1 MRIRASLAAAAFSG
15 AAALTALAVPA
26 AHAGENPAATKAEQF
41 KSAHQAPSKQR
52 SFAASSAAEAD
63 GDIQVTKVT
72 VNANKDVVVGLS
84 PKSFNVYV
92 TVTDPSGV
100 NAEQH
105 GVDVALWHGT
115 DPDPETGDLD
125 GFLWNENGA
134 ESCDYWSATAA
145 TCKFTIT
152 AKPGEADGLWDSS
165 LNGKWN
171 VTVFASANDGD
182 TYTNDF
188 YKNHWIKRAS
198 SFSGFN
204 AGPEPVA
211 KGKTITISGTLKRAS
226 WSYMKYYG
234 YGSQYVEL
242 QFKKAGTST
251 YSTVKTVKT
260 SSSGYAQTTVTAS
273 AAGTWRFHYAG
284 NSTSSVADAYD
295 YVDVR

>member
-1 MRIRASLAAAAFSG
+1 MRIRASLAAAALSG

-26 AHAGENPAATKAEQF
+26 AHAVDNPAAAKAEQF
-41 KSAHQAPSKQR
+41 KSAHQALSKPQ
-52 SFAASSAAEAD
+52 SFAASPAAKVD

-72 VNANKDVVVGLS
+72 VNGNKDVVVGKS

-92 TVTDPSGV
+92 TVTDPSGIDHD
-100 NAEQH
+100 QY

-115 DPDPETGDLD
+115 DLEGGDFD

-145 TCKFTIT
+145 TCKFTI
-152 AKPGEADGLWDSS
+152 AANPGEFDGLWDSS

-171 VTVFASANDGD
+171 VKVDAFANDGD
-182 TYTNDF
+182 SYSDDF

-204 AGPEPVA
+204 ASPEPVS
-211 KGKTITISGTLKRAS
+211 KGKTITVTGTLNRVS
-226 WSYMKYYG
+226 WTYDKYYG
-234 YGSQYVEL
+234 YGSQPVQL
-242 QFKKAGTST
+242 QFKKAGSST
-251 YSTVKTVKT
+251 YSTVKTVT
-260 SSSGYAQTTVTAS
+260 SNSSGYLKTTVTAS
-273 AAGTWRFHYAG
+273 ADGTWRFHYAG

>member
-1 MRIRASLAAAAFSG
+1 MRIRASLAAAALSG
-15 AAALTALAVPA
+15 AALTALAVPA
-26 AHAGENPAATKAEQF
+26 AHAEGNPAAAQAEQF
-41 KSAHQAPSKQR
+41 KSAHQAPSKQ
-52 SFAASSAAEAD
+52 SVAASPATETD

-100 NAEQH
+100 NPEQH

-115 DPDPETGDLD
+115 DLEGGDVD

-182 TYTNDF
+182 SYENDF

-211 KGKTITISGTLKRAS
+211 KGRTITVSGTLNRAS
-226 WSYMKYYG
+226 WSNMKYYG
-234 YGSQYVEL
+234 YGSQPVQL

-251 YSTVKTVKT
+251 YSTVKTVTT
-260 SSSGYAQTTVTAS
+260 SSSGYAKTTVTAS
-273 AAGTWRFHYAG
+273 VDGTWRFHYAG
-284 NSTSSVADAYD
+284 NSNSSVADAYD